1 MRIVLAPDSF
11 KESMSAR
18 EAAEAMAVGVLR
30 ALPDADVVLVPMADG
45 GEGTARTVADALGGE
60 MLDVDT
66 ADALGRA
73 RRGQV
78 GWVAGDRLA
87 VVEVAQ
93 SVGLDLIAP
102 DERDALAASS
112 AGVASLLRA
121 AWAAGAQRVVVGLGG
136 SATTDGGLGMLLE
149 LGARA
154 LPVRPA
160 AGCDWADLTGLDLS
174 GLDPRLGRVEVAVDV
189 DNPLTGP
196 RGAAAVF
203 APQKGADPA
212 AVAVLTRRLEH
223 LARALRAGGHDV
235 AGLPGA
241 GAAGGLG
248 AAFLAAGARL
258 APGVTL
264 VAEAVGLS
272 QALLGADLVLT
283 GEGRVDGQTPAGK
296 VPAGVAAAARAAGV
310 PVVVLAGSLG
320 PGWQEAQDAIG
331 PVVAIGPAG
340 RPLAEALARGPVDL
354 ADAAARVVARRA
366 PDRRP

>member
-1 MRIVLAPDSF
+1 VKIVVAPDSF

-18 EAAEAMAVGVLR
+18 EAAEAMAAGVR
-30 ALPDADVVLVPMADG
+30 RVVPDADVTLVPMADG

-60 MLDVDT
+60 LLDVDT
-66 ADALGRA
+66 VDALGRA
-73 RRGQV
+73 RRGQI
-78 GWVAGDRLA
+78 GWVARDRLA

-93 SVGLDLIAP
+93 AVGLDLIAP

-112 AGVASLLRA
+112 TGVANLLRA
-121 AWAAGAQRVVVGLGG
+121 AWDAGARRVVVGLGG

-154 LPVRPA
+154 LPVRPS
-160 AGCDWADLTGLDLS
+160 AGCDWADLAGLDLTR
-174 GLDPRLGRVEVAVDV
+174 LDPRLGRVEVAVDV

-203 APQKGADPA
+203 APQKGADPT

-272 QALLGADLVLT
+272 HALLGADLVLT
-283 GEGRVDGQTPAGK
+283 GEGRVDGQTLSGK
-296 VPAGVAAAARAAGV
+296 VPAGVSAAARVAGV

-331 PVVAIGPAG
+331 PVVPIGPAD

-354 ADAAARVVARRA
+354 ADAAERVVA
-366 PDRRP
+366 DRVAGHPS